1 MAGAG
6 VKGRGLMRVRSRGE
20 KRVRLWV
27 NNTRVSVERER
38 EKVWGCKVRGDEI
51 CRL

>member
-27 NNTRVSVERER
+27 NNTRVSVKGERER
-38 EKVWGCKVRGDEI
+38 EFGAVK
-51 CRL
+51 